1 MAVYKREIKRTHEL
15 RKSTFKDCLKISK
28 KLNILSLLKC
38 IFASSN
44 TNRDGLPVV
53 NVAE

>member
-1 MAVYKREIKRTHEL
+1 MHLVIACVTPFISDSREVHEL
-15 RKSTFKDCLKISK
+15 TAKMAIVA
-28 KLNILSLLKC
+28 
-38 IFASSN
+38 ASELRN